1 MTLFARAPSTMS
13 LLCLEASA
21 RLGSFTAA
29 AIELHLTQ
37 GAVSRQVQTLEERL
51 GVELFVRRRKA
62 LALTDAGAFYLAE
75 VEPLLQ
81 RLERATSTV
90 MAFKGRGGNLSL
102 SVGASV
108 GTYWL
113 IPRLPAFTRE
123 HGEITLNL
131 VTRVGPADFHTTAVD
146 ASLEFGDGKRPGLH
160 NEFVLPVLLAPYA
173 APSWIAA
180 NGKTVNTR
188 TPRASLI
195 QHTTMPDV
203 WDQWYKFDDIDVT
216 AGREG
221 PRFEIMSMALNACI
235 AGMGIS
241 LLPGYMVTDAVSSG
255 RLKRLSRREIRY
267 PKGYYLVCP
276 EESVQMQSLQVFRR
290 WLRNQQDSRPSHVQ
304 G

>member
-1 MTLFARAPSTMS
+1 MTLYTRAPSTMS
-13 LLCLEASA
+13 LLCLESSA

-29 AIELHLTQ
+29 ALELHLTQ

-51 GVELFVRRRKA
+51 GVALFIRRRNA
-62 LALTDAGAFYLAE
+62 LALTDAGRYYLAE

-81 RLERATSTV
+81 RLDRATSTV

-113 IPRLPAFTRE
+113 IPRLPAFTRD

-131 VTRVGPADFHTTAVD
+131 VTRVGPADFHAASVD

-160 NEFVLPVLLAPYA
+160 SEFVLPLMLTPYA

-180 NGKTVNTR
+180 NGETVTMHTSR
-188 TPRASLI
+188 PSLI
-195 QHTTMPDV
+195 QHTTMPDA
-203 WDQWYKFDDIDVT
+203 WDSWYRFDNIDGA

-235 AGMGIS
+235 AGMGIA
-241 LLPGYMVTDAVSSG
+241 LLPPYMVDDAITSG
-255 RLKRLSRREIRY
+255 RLKRLSRRKMQY

-276 EESVQMQSLQVFRR
+276 EETAQMQSLQVFRQ
-290 WLRNQQDSRPSHVQ
+290 WLRQQQ
-304 G
+304 GS

>member
-1 MTLFARAPSTMS
+1 MTLYTRAPSTMS

-21 RLGSFTAA
+21 RLGSFTTAA
-29 AIELHLTQ
+29 LELHLTQ
-37 GAVSRQVQTLEERL
+37 GAVSRQVQTLEDRL
-51 GVELFVRRRKA
+51 GVALFVRRRNA
-62 LALTDAGAFYLAE
+62 LALTDAGRYYLGE

-113 IPRLPAFTRE
+113 IPRLPAFTRD

-131 VTRVGPADFHTTAVD
+131 VTRVGPADFHATSVD
-146 ASLEFGDGKRPGLH
+146 ASLEFGDGQRPGLH
-160 NEFVLPVLLAPYA
+160 NDFVLPLLLAPYA
-173 APSWIAA
+173 APSWVAA
-180 NGKTVNTR
+180 HGKAVDAG
-188 TPRASLI
+188 TPRTSLI
-195 QHTTMPDV
+195 QHTTMGDA
-203 WDQWYKFDDIDVT
+203 WDQWFRFEDIDGN

-235 AGMGIS
+235 AGMGVA
-241 LLPGYMVTDAVSSG
+241 LLPPYMTDDVVASG
-255 RLKRLSRREIRY
+255 RLRRLSRRKMRY

-276 EESVQMQSLQVFRR
+276 EETAQMHSLQVFRR
-290 WLRNQQDSRPSHVQ
+290 WLRQQQDS
-304 G
+304 